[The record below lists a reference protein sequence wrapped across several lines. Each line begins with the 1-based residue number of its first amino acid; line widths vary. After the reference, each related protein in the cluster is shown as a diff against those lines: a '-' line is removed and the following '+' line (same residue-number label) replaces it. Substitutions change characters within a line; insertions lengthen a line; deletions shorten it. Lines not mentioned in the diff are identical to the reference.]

1 MNKYLLTTIIALAVL
16 VIAVPVYGFLEAP
29 RMESAQAELR
39 QQFVSDA
46 AVMYIE
52 NCAVCHGAQGE
63 GIGAIPPLNTE
74 GLRQTD
80 YDFLYKTIARGRYGT
95 AMTGWHADEGG
106 IYNDYQ
112 IDELVSLIRYASWP
126 TVGELSAQR
135 GLIPPTLPVPDVD
148 EAFLEQVTALGAE
161 GAAWAE
167 GIQLY
172 ANNCTICHGVTGEG
186 SELGVPLNTPELR
199 ATDADELARII
210 HEGAPGTMMSSWDQV
225 LDDDEIAALVSF
237 LQNWDKIEAA
247 GLALTPPAPI
257 QIDLNNPAEVY
268 ELGGRIFDTTC
279 VACHGENGSGGSGP
293 AINSQQFLTH
303 KSDEQIRDAVIYG
316 GHRPNSIMPAFGDR
330 LTSVEIDAL
339 VQYIRAWEPTAPWV
353 ENPRGTE
360 QGGGGP
366 PWMRATPDAN
376 NPVQP
381 HGQGGGR
388 RGKGKGGGGGGPW
401 WRQEGETPPGQS
413 GGPAGEAPMEMGPAL
428 VFRGEVISAQDNLLT
443 FRSDDGQTREA
454 MLGPPWF
461 WSESGIPLSPGNR
474 IELEAFESPDHM
486 EINWLNNLSTAQSI
500 QLRAPEGMPVW
511 TQ

>member
-1 MNKYLLTTIIALAVL
+1 MNRYTLTTFIALAVL
-16 VIAVPVYGFLEAP
+16 VIVVPVYGFLEP
-29 RMESAQAELR
+29 QRMESAQAELR

-63 GIGAIPPLNTE
+63 GIGATPPLNTA
-74 GLRQTD
+74 GLAQAD
-80 YDFLYKTIARGRYGT
+80 YDFLYKTIARGRYDT
-95 AMTGWHADEGG
+95 AMTGWRSDEGG

-112 IDELVSLIRYASWP
+112 IDELVSLIRYADWS

-148 EAFLEQVTALGAE
+148 EDFLEQVAALGEE
-161 GAAWAE
+161 GAVWAE

-172 ANNCTICHGVTGEG
+172 ANNCTTCHGVIGEG

-199 ATDADELARII
+199 AVDSAELARII
-210 HEGAPGTMMSSWDQV
+210 HQGVPGTMMASWEKV

-247 GLALTPPAPI
+247 GLSLTPPAPI
-257 QIDLNNPAEVY
+257 QIDLNNPAEVR
-268 ELGGRIFDTTC
+268 ELGGRIFNTTC
-279 VACHGENGSGGSGP
+279 TACHGENGSGGSGP
-293 AINSQQFLTH
+293 ALNSQQFLTR
-303 KSDEQIRDAVIYG
+303 KDDEQIRDTIIYG

-339 VQYIRAWEPTAPWV
+339 VQYIRAWEPAAPWV

-381 HGQGGGR
+381 EGAQGGGR
-388 RGKGKGGGGGGPW
+388 GNGGGPW
-401 WRQEGETPPGQS
+401 WRQEGGTSPGQS
-413 GGPAGEAPMEMGPAL
+413 GQSAQMVEMGPTLA
-428 VFRGEVISAQDNLLT
+428 FQGEVISAQDNLLT
-443 FRSDDGQTREA
+443 FRSDDGQPREA

-461 WSESGIPLSPGNR
+461 WSENGVPLNPGDR
-474 IELEAFESPDHM
+474 IELEGFESPDHL
-486 EINWLNNLSTAQSI
+486 EINWLNNLTTGQSI
-500 QLRAPEGMPVW
+500 QLRTPDGTPVW
-511 TQ
+511 AQ